1 MLVLSR
7 KKCQQIQIGDS
18 VTITILKVKG
28 QAVQVGIEAPR
39 DIKVMRAELEPYPA
53 HSAVRDDECALV

>member
-18 VTITILKVKG
+18 VTITILRVKG

-53 HSAVRDDECALV
+53 HTPQREEEYACV

>member
-18 VTITILKVKG
+18 VTITILRVKG

-39 DIKVMRAELEPYPA
+39 DIKVMRAELEPLPEPTLRER
-53 HSAVRDDECALV
+53 VCAYV